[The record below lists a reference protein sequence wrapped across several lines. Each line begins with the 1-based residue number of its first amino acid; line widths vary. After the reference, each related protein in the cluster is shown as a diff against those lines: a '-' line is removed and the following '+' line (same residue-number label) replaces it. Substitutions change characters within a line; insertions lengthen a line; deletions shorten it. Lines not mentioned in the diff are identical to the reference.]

1 MIQASGV
8 IICLG
13 YILGLLFTAVP
24 SGGFWVL
31 GLGVVGGIF
40 FGRRRPNIRKPP
52 QNKENSQTQS
62 KTPPQLPQTTPH
74 ARVWLIAGV
83 VGLLASFYF
92 QLRVPTPEANDIS
105 KFLPPENGNNQ
116 EQLFIVRG
124 EVLSTPRMTRS
135 GRGQLWL
142 QATQLDEVR
151 NDSGSAGTTKG
162 VTGKLYVTVPLLQ
175 ATGLHISQQIGVT
188 GVLYKP
194 KPPSNPGAFDF
205 QKFLQQEGAFAGLSG
220 RQVNILDEG
229 DEWGWWKVRQ
239 RIVRSQVRW
248 LGIPEGPLLSAMVLG
263 SKVVDLPYDTRD
275 RFVQVGLAHALAASG
290 FQTSLILGV
299 ILGLTSKAKKATQI
313 TLGSIALILFLILTG
328 LQPSVLRAVV
338 MGFAALIGLGLSRKV
353 KQLGSLLVAAV
364 LLLLFN
370 PLWIWDL
377 GFQLSFL
384 ATLGL
389 IVTASAII
397 KRLQWLPPMIAS
409 SIAVP
414 LAAAIWTLPL
424 LLNVFSVVALYTLPV
439 NILSTPLISV
449 ISIGGMVSAL
459 ASLILPDAGSTLAHL
474 LYHPIH
480 WLLQLVEFFASLP
493 GSTVAVGSISTGQML
508 AIYTLIVLAWVVR
521 WWQKQ
526 WWFAGMIALGLVFI
540 PVWHSANTLFRI
552 TVLASGEEPVLVIQ
566 DHGKV
571 TLINSGNEG
580 TGRFTILPFLQ
591 QQGINKIDWA
601 IASDS
606 HSNGNNGWVEV
617 LQRLPIG
624 VFYDYSP
631 TLENS
636 MTSQVIQKEVQKGKG
651 IYQPLSVGQTVNTGS
666 IVAQLINNQLPILQ
680 LQILGQNWL
689 LVGELKTPELRQL
702 LQAGGLP
709 RPQVLWCSG
718 QSLQEFIPALQPQV
732 AIATSTKLDQKTLS
746 ELSQNQTKLFF
757 TGRDGA
763 IQWTPNR
770 QFETFIQAGENKTSI
785 F

>member
-1 MIQASGV
+1 MIQTSGV

-13 YILGLLFTAVP
+13 YILGLLFTAIP
-24 SGGFWVL
+24 WGGFWVL
-31 GLGVVGGIF
+31 GLGVIGAIF
-40 FGRRRPNIRKPP
+40 FGRRRLNIRKYFKI
-52 QNKENSQTQS
+52 KENSQTKA
-62 KTPPQLPQTTPH
+62 KTAPQVVPTTPH
-74 ARVWLIAGV
+74 ARVWLITGV

-92 QLRVPTPEANDIS
+92 QVRVPTPEANDIS
-105 KFLPPENGNNQ
+105 QFVSSENGNNQ

-124 EVLSTPRMTRS
+124 EVLSTPRLTRS

-142 QATQLDEVR
+142 KATQLDEVK
-151 NDSGSAGTTKG
+151 NDSGSAGRTKG

-175 ATGLHISQQIGVT
+175 ATGLHSSQQIAVT

-194 KPPSNPGAFDF
+194 QPASNPGGFDF
-205 QKFLQQEGAFAGLSG
+205 QKFLQQEGTFAGLSG

-229 DEWGWWKVRQ
+229 EQWGWWKVRQ

-263 SKVVDLPYDTRD
+263 SKVVDLPYDTQD

-299 ILGLTSKAKKATQI
+299 ILGLTSKAKKRTQI

-328 LQPSVLRAVV
+328 LQPSVLRAVI
-338 MGFAALIGLGLSRKV
+338 MGFAALIGIGLRRKV

-389 IVTASAII
+389 IVTASPIT
-397 KRLQWLPPMIAS
+397 KRLGWLPPVLAS

-424 LLNVFSVVALYTLPV
+424 LLYVFSVVAIYTLPI
-439 NILSTPLISV
+439 NILATPLISIV
-449 ISIGGMVSAL
+449 SIGGMLSAL
-459 ASLILPDAGSTLAHL
+459 AALILPDAGSTLANL
-474 LYHPIH
+474 LYHPTH
-480 WLLQLVEFFASLP
+480 WLLQLVEFFAGLP
-493 GSTVAVGSISTGQML
+493 GSTVAVGSISIGQML
-508 AIYTLIVLAWVVR
+508 AIYTLIILVWLVH

-526 WWFAGMIALGLVFI
+526 WWFAGMVVIGLVII
-540 PVWHSANTLFRI
+540 PVWHSANNLFRI

-566 DHGKV
+566 DQGKV
-571 TLINSGNEG
+571 TLINSGDED

-601 IASDS
+601 IASDAD
-606 HSNGNNGWVEV
+606 SNDKNGWVEV

-631 TLENS
+631 TSENS
-636 MTSQVIQKEVQKGKG
+636 LTSQVIQKEVQKGKG
-651 IYQPLSVGQTVNTGS
+651 IYQPLSVGQTVHTGS
-666 IVAQLINNQLPILQ
+666 IVAQFINNQLPILQ
-680 LQILGQNWL
+680 LQLFGQNWL
-689 LVGELKTPELRQL
+689 LVGELKTSELRQL
-702 LQAGGLP
+702 LQTGGLA
-709 RPQVLWCSG
+709 RPQVLWCPG
-718 QSLQEFIPALQPQV
+718 QSLQELIPALQPQV

-746 ELSQNQTKLFF
+746 ELSQSQTKLFF

-770 QFETFIQAGENKTSI
+770 QFETFIQAPENKTSI